1 MSSKF
6 YLRRLHVKTYN
17 FFFAFFP
24 PFRITEK
31 SSENSMDSKNLAI
44 CWWPT
49 LLQFEFT
56 NMDLFE
62 QKRPHLM
69 NFVQIMIDSY
79 TDLFPFNADS
89 EDNLATLSCSA
100 DELSSL

>member
-1 MSSKF
+1 MSGI
-6 YLRRLHVKTYN
+6 YLNCIIL
-17 FFFAFFP
+17 FFV
-24 PFRITEK
+24 FRITEK

-79 TDLFPFNADS
+79 SDLFSINADS

>member
-1 MSSKF
+1 M
-6 YLRRLHVKTYN
+6 
-17 FFFAFFP
+17 
-24 PFRITEK
+24 EK
-31 SSENSMDSKNLAI
+31 SSINSMDSKNLAI

-49 LLQFEFT
+49 LLQFEFD
-56 NMDLFE
+56 NMDTFE

-79 TDLFPFNADS
+79 QELFTNIS
-89 EDNLATLSCSA
+89 TGESNLATHSVSI